1 MSHAVIIAVAIAG
14 AVAAGL
20 VAYSA
25 GLIPPP
31 GQSAE
36 NGGNIVDMITSPTQN
51 SSMTPDSTPMLDVV
65 ISYPT
70 EGSTVRGT
78 IEALVQV
85 SGNVDV
91 EGVEGHLDD
100 TLVDTE
106 DTAPYEFTIDTW
118 PFEDGAH
125 TFRATAVGSS
135 MNATAMVNITV
146 QNLVDIPAPGTY
158 PPPVLLG
165 GLLPTAEQVFKSET
179 FRVPDEASNFIIL
192 IPNEA
197 HHLDSEPETLIAETN
212 AHYLPTN
219 VEVSKATSIIFLNND
234 YDHSHTTV
242 VTSEQDGRIV
252 WETSNVAYAQHTE
265 SKSFLNEEAGTY
277 LVVSDDS
284 DYEDMRGTITV
295 REPTISPT
303 GATVGCIYVPQEDL
317 PKFRQ
322 IFSLRG
328 FAIESE
334 HNFTWD
340 NSNQDTDDQTLI
352 IFSTMHPLSDALQ
365 QLAPIVEATPYD

>member
-20 VAYSA
+20 VSYSA

-31 GQSAE
+31 GLSAE
-36 NGGNIVDMITSPTQN
+36 NGGNIVDMITSPNQN
-51 SSMTPDSTPMLDVV
+51 VLMTPDSTPTLDVV

-70 EGSTVRGT
+70 EGSTVRST

-91 EGVEGHLDD
+91 EGVEGHIDD

-118 PFEDGAH
+118 QFEDGAH
-125 TFRATAVGSS
+125 TFRATAVSSS

-146 QNLVDIPAPGTY
+146 QNLVDIPTPGTY
-158 PPPVLLG
+158 PPTLLLG

-197 HHLDSEPETLIAETN
+197 HHLDSEPETLIAEIN

-219 VEVSKATSIIFLNND
+219 VEVSKKTSITFLSND
-234 YDHSHTTV
+234 RDHFHTAV
-242 VTSEQDGRIV
+242 VTSEHDGRIV
-252 WETSNVAYAQHTE
+252 WETSNVAYAKHSE
-265 SKSFLNEEAGTY
+265 SKSFLNEDAGTY

-295 REPTISPT
+295 REPSIPPT
-303 GATVGCIYVPQEDL
+303 GGTVGCIYVPQEDL

-334 HNFTWD
+334 QIGRAH
-340 NSNQDTDDQTLI
+340 
-352 IFSTMHPLSDALQ
+352 
-365 QLAPIVEATPYD
+365 V